1 MGGIYPGVSSE
12 SLHSRDLPGR
22 FTAVCFLTTLIR
34 PHPGPLPG
42 REREKNGA
50 EIMRKIT
57 AIEPQKKNP
66 SRVNIYLDDA
76 FAFGLAKIVAAW
88 LSVGQALPEEKIA
101 ALQSE
106 DAKEMAM
113 QRALH
118 FLSYRPRSVEEVRKN
133 LRKHEISEAV
143 IDDAVERLQRNGLLG
158 DAAFAQ
164 AWVEN
169 RSTFRPRGKRAL
181 QMELRQKGLADDL
194 IQETLNETVN
204 EEALALEAAR
214 KYVRKLSGL
223 DWQEFRKK
231 LGGFLARRGFGYD
244 VIAPVL
250 RQVWTETHPGH
261 TADYE
266 NED

>member
-1 MGGIYPGVSSE
+1 
-12 SLHSRDLPGR
+12 
-22 FTAVCFLTTLIR
+22 
-34 PHPGPLPG
+34 
-42 REREKNGA
+42 
-50 EIMRKIT
+50 MRKIT

-76 FAFGLAKIVAAW
+76 FAFGLAGIVAAW
-88 LSVGQALPEEKIA
+88 LSVGQMLSEEKIQ
-101 ALQSE
+101 ALQAE

-113 QRALH
+113 QRALG

-133 LRKHEISEAV
+133 LRKHEIPEAV
-143 IDDAVERLQRNGLLG
+143 IAETVERLQRNGLLG

-164 AWVEN
+164 VWVEN

-181 QMELRQKGLADDL
+181 KMELRQKGLADDL
-194 IQETLNETVN
+194 IQETLAENVD
-204 EEALALEAAR
+204 EEVLALAAAQ
-214 KYVRKLSGL
+214 KYVRKLNGL
-223 DWQEFRKK
+223 DWQAFRQK
-231 LGGFLARRGFGYD
+231 LGGFLMRRGFGYE

-250 RQVWTETHPGH
+250 KQVWEETHSGQ